1 MTNYYFISIWKRN
14 ASMFFVIPCFA
25 AADDS
30 EDPFSS
36 SQMESSDGLI
46 HNPVVESLLQRNRD
60 LSFTTDS
67 HEGVFSRPARSFI
80 TEEILQA
87 LRKADRKGRDVVVG
101 LSNACCKWGC
111 SKSEISSLCWVN
123 LRHMSEQTGR
133 HIDKYTNRH
142 TLLFSTCHAFKT
154 FFIELNYCELFNL
167 FFLWIVRKGLPCVSN
182 VYILFYGYKWTA
194 LIKQFCLVQ

>member
-1 MTNYYFISIWKRN
+1 MWKAVVLAVCLLVAGVQPIDVPTYGVKLCGREFIR
-14 ASMFFVIPCFA
+14 AVIFTCGGSRWRRSLGSS
-25 AADDS
+25 DDS

-67 HEGVFSRPARSFI
+67 HEAVFSRPARSFI

-111 SKSEISSLCWVN
+111 SKSEISSLC
-123 LRHMSEQTGR
+123 
-133 HIDKYTNRH
+133 
-142 TLLFSTCHAFKT
+142 
-154 FFIELNYCELFNL
+154 
-167 FFLWIVRKGLPCVSN
+167 
-182 VYILFYGYKWTA
+182 
-194 LIKQFCLVQ
+194 